1 MRNFKKFVSLIFIC
15 VMVMGISGC
24 GEKQATDYPA
34 GSDAQRGSEIAFTT
48 HEREVTA
55 DEYRYYVVKNAVREL
70 YANADF
76 DGNFTAVNWGEKAED
91 GKTLAERIE
100 EKAKDELLGDVLLAN
115 LGESKGVALSGD
127 EKEQADIMMQQF
139 IDGNSEEELMLEIGQ
154 TGILSKQG
162 FKKVYELSNLRA
174 KVEEDIETHRD
185 KYIGEDL
192 ALVLENYKS
201 DEVASAQ
208 HILIMNDSKVFDA
221 PRVAIEE
228 ILIRAKFGENFEA
241 LMEEYN
247 EDPGESSGGYTFG
260 RGVMVPEFEEAAFA
274 LGYNEI
280 SDVVESEY
288 GYHIIKRIV
297 GTAEL
302 CEYLKT
308 VCDIEKNTEV
318 TEKNSADKVMTD
330 VYNVI
335 QKIKGN
341 QK

>member
-1 MRNFKKFVSLIFIC
+1 MRNLKKIISIILIS
-15 VMVMGISGC
+15 VLAMVASGC
-24 GEKQATDYPA
+24 REKQATDYPA
-34 GSDAQRGSEIAFTT
+34 GLDAERGGEIAFTT
-48 HEREVTA
+48 HERDVTA
-55 DEYRYYVVKNAVREL
+55 DEYRYYIVKTAMSEL
-70 YANADF
+70 YANDDF
-76 DGNFTAVNWGEKAED
+76 DGNFTAVKWDEKAED

-100 EKAKDELLGDVLLAN
+100 ERAKNELLGDVLLVN

-139 IDGNSEEELMLEIGQ
+139 VDGNSEAELMLEIGQ

-162 FKKVYELSNLRA
+162 FKKVYELSALSA
-174 KVEEDIETHRD
+174 KVEDDIENHRD
-185 KYIGEDL
+185 KYIDEDM
-192 ALVLENYKS
+192 ALFLENYKS
-201 DEVASAQ
+201 DEVVSAQ
-208 HILIMNDSKVFDA
+208 HILIMNDSKAFDA
-221 PRVAIEE
+221 PRAAIEE
-228 ILIRAKFGENFEA
+228 ILIRAKFGEKFET
-241 LMEEYN
+241 LMKEYN
-247 EDPGESSGGYTFG
+247 EDPGEDLGGYTFG

-274 LGYNEI
+274 LDYNEI

-308 VCDIEKNTEV
+308 VCEIEENVEV

-335 QKIKGN
+335 QKIKEN